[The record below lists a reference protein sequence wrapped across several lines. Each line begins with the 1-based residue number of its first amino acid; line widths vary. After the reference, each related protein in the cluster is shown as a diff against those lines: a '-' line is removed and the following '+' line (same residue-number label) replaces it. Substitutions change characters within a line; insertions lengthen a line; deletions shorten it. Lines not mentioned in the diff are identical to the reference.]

1 MANVSFIRGTLEKV
15 NSQPKID
22 GQLLV
27 ATDKGCLFVDT
38 GVDTRVQITSIIKVD
53 SLPEE
58 AATANGEV
66 LYYDTTNNIL
76 AYSNGESWVQ
86 VNAQLKIKEGATDGT
101 ISVGGI
107 DVPVHGLKS
116 AAYQDSSAFDPAG
129 SAAAVLGSDGDGS
142 SANTVYGAKKG
153 VEEAKSA
160 AQTAQEAAQA
170 AQSAADSKVATV
182 TAGDNSI
189 TVAGSGTAPTVAVKL
204 SAEEDN
210 ALKLV
215 ADGLKVEI
223 GAAPEYTIEK
233 EAVAETGFLASYVLK
248 KDGVQAGQKIN
259 IPKDYLVKSAE
270 IKESIGEGDPSTF
283 PAGTKYIDFVIN
295 TIDTDGTESHIY
307 LNVAELVDA
316 YTAGNGI
323 EISPE
328 NQVSAKVVA
337 ANGLSVDSNGIAMA
351 VASGDSAG
359 AMSAA
364 HYTKLEGIEAGAQVN
379 KIESITFNGSPVEIQ
394 EKAANIT
401 FAWTVLI

>member
-15 NSQPKID
+15 NSQPKVD

-38 GVDTRVQITSIIKVD
+38 SASTRVQITSIIKVD
-53 SLPEE
+53 ELPEE
-58 AATANGEV
+58 ASTANGEV

-76 AYSNGESWVQ
+76 AYSNGVSWVQ
-86 VNAQLKIKEGATDGT
+86 VNAQLQIKEGTTNGT
-101 ISVGGI
+101 ISVGGVN
-107 DVPVHGLKS
+107 VPVHGLKS
-116 AAYQDSSAFDPAG
+116 AAYQDSTAFDSAG
-129 SAAAVLGSDGDGS
+129 SAAAVLGSNSDQS

-153 VEEAKSA
+153 VEEAKA
-160 AQTAQEAAQA
+160 AAQA

-182 TAGDNSI
+182 TAGNNSI
-189 TVAGSGTAPTVAVKL
+189 TVAGSGAAPTVAVKL

-233 EAVAETGFLASYVLK
+233 EADAEEGFLASYVLK

-259 IPKDYLVKSAE
+259 IPKDYLVKSAK

-295 TIDTDGTESHIY
+295 TIDADGTESHIY

-328 NQVSAKVVA
+328 NQVSAKVVT

-351 VASGDSAG
+351 VASGASAG

-379 KIESITFNGSPVEIQ
+379 KIESITFNGSPASIQ
-394 EKAANIT
+394 GKAANIT
-401 FAWTVLI
+401 FAWTDLV